1 MSVNKMSKIDLTK
14 TAPETIDQLLNDP
27 EWILKEGIRTAQYTT
42 KVELQLRKGSM
53 GWWRNPASSEE
64 KTILLTEVFKRLSPS
79 DKEIEVAKALSTVTP
94 ESPQERKAR
103 LEKDAEVSKRHNT
116 PEKLLIRYWD
126 QSAADSHSKEEVDNL
141 LTKMSP
147 EELKALLSKVY
158 SLPIRDKTGII
169 SYITAKVLER
179 QPPPTPEPQ
188 NKAGLFAR
196 LLHSVNKGER

>member
-1 MSVNKMSKIDLTK
+1 MSKIDLTK
-14 TAPETIDQLLNDP
+14 TAPKTLEQQMSDP
-27 EWILKEGIRTAQYTT
+27 EYAIKEMSRTATYQF
-42 KVELQLRKGSM
+42 KIENQLRKGSL
-53 GWWRNPASSEE
+53 GWFRNASSSPE
-64 KTILLTEVFKRLSPS
+64 KVLLLSEIFKKLNPTPE
-79 DKEIEVAKALSTVTP
+79 EIESAKALSTVTP

-103 LEKDAEVSKRHNT
+103 LEKETEASKQHNT

-126 QSAADSHSKEEVDNL
+126 QSAADSHSKTEVDNL

-179 QPPPTPEPQ
+179 QLPPTPEEKP
-188 NKAGLFAR
+188 AGMLHR
-196 LLHSVNKGER
+196 LLHSINRGER